1 MFKPLL
7 RTLPTLS
14 GNYTIGCKVKEY
26 TKLDSNNYEVYIREA
41 SLVPLQNNLFN
52 KDIELNLVK
61 DQHEYVITKYFRSY
75 SNVFYKDNYQYDKNN
90 YREYDEYEINRTND
104 SRNKDYEFGCKR
116 LYYSQNNYQFS
127 FYAPFYIDDIKDLPE
142 YFVITIELSKNFKKT
157 IKININKDDIRNYLK
172 SYLKNYIKKL
182 NNKVIFCSPESKQAT
197 YFGIDVHSGGFVKYI
212 DNVIGDLYNNQNT
225 INNFDYTICKGF
237 ERNNLVMSQIIP
249 LSFMFNINDM
259 FNEIEY
265 KFFNTHEIKIYGFYY
280 NKFGVKINFYD
291 FSINYYNYYHKYLKY
306 DELSGKY
313 TLNHKYLDNGEK
325 LNIMNVNYP
334 SLNEGRFTKYRFTNK
349 ITPDYCRFKLLYSD
363 DDNPYITNL
372 SYGYSY
378 IQNPNFKYG
387 AFPTMFKDITPVCI
401 VKENSLILPT
411 GNNIKK
417 YYSVSNFDKYKMLM
431 SNFYS
436 SWFNVLYLNE
446 NIFNKDNYWCDI
458 INKHAYFNGVL
469 YKLTN
474 DVDDSI
480 NKFGVFINLSL
491 NVVDNYTAANDIT
504 SVKYILSKNKID
516 NKTTIKM
523 KNISYNDTYL
533 KENLLG
539 KYDIVSELIY
549 DTNLHYDDKFSDYYY
564 DFSIYSNND
573 NSKTRIFHVKNLFD
587 HILNAYNSRLW
598 ENSIDHD
605 SYTLVSINDAKLTYN
620 TNIYTENTNISNYLT
635 YNKKLVKNT
644 NGSYIIEDNYYN
656 KNKYY
661 KFDDIINI
669 LDNVYKLIYN
679 YEDTDGYVVT
689 DEINIIV
696 NKLKT
701 ELDKVK
707 IIGYELLPIY
717 NNANIYKKYINN
729 NTTFYKLIFDNEEF
743 KNIYDQLYIEAQFL
757 KERTKLTD
765 AYDILNENIDKN
777 NNFKIYIRNYF
788 ISEQTLFTVLQN
800 NEYIDKND
808 INSVNNT
815 DATVIRNI
823 YSSTWGYNITNSIES
838 FNKYYMNI
846 FNESNKNKLIEDL
859 KNILSTINSE
869 DINIS
874 FEDLSLNELNNTI
887 DKCNEYLFELKD
899 TLYYSVKDKTY
910 KYKKYNTNI
919 NKYEWVN
926 IDINSDNFNYTYV
939 HDNMNNKFINIQYE
953 HIIMH
958 NLISIYL
965 SLFDDINKNGSD
977 INTLFVNISFN
988 LVNNHFMY
996 YDLMMN
1002 AINIIGLRP
1011 FEFQRSNS
1019 NYVMPFSHYIYN
1031 LIQNLLSY
1039 SFYPYNF
1046 DKNIISYNYFKK
1058 NTELY
1063 DDYIYVDP
1071 YNLNEYIYKYNI
1083 RYPDKNIP
1091 YIDKGS
1097 IYKFKNFFY
1106 RIINVNHM
1114 KEYAK
1119 ELHNYSDYGILY
1131 RNKLINY
1138 SANIIDHIYIKNRIY
1153 VKNTT
1158 TNNIEIKDK
1167 YTLLSKFLFN
1177 NYKDKKYVDYLY
1189 KLTNPWVTEIDSEE
1203 YINDIKVY
1211 KNANQLFFNYM
1222 CSESRNLNDKFIINL
1237 DDETTIE
1244 LDLTLNK
1251 YFIQLNDSL
1260 TELLEDDE
1268 TYLYLYK
1275 CNKYS
1280 DNNDNWDI
1288 YIEDNIIDE
1297 PDYEHKDVDPIVDI
1311 SRFLT
1316 PLFNNIYTNE
1326 SDSNNIKNL
1335 IKYNKIQNN
1344 RYIDSN
1350 EIYAKEID
1358 VKTYVR
1364 SYIEKNNL
1372 QNIIDESLIELNIEN
1387 GTIEDIE
1394 NNNEYYRNIFIKE
1407 KLGIILYDIYQSNE
1421 VSLDNKLESIFSKDF
1436 INKYNVTYD
1445 NESNLYFAS
1454 DDYNKYAFYV
1464 LDFKFDNTNNSFNI
1478 NNTYD
1483 VSTSFDKINDINIS
1497 DNIINEYFKIINPF
1511 LKTNIFRFFTN
1522 LKSDNIV
1529 KPNELN
1535 VYINYISSKITS
1547 DEEYKYIS
1555 LKNSDEDIL
1564 YDNII
1569 KYQKNKKLKMIRYFN
1584 FITPL
1589 IEQKSILNDIWENLF
1604 ITNDNSSNKY
1614 NILRKTNIDI
1624 NEYHPIHL
1632 CTKYDYINNKEI
1644 SYEDIYQF
1652 EYKHFND
1659 NKFYNLKEEIIIN
1672 IDEEVTYEDLVNI
1685 YETEEKTIDV
1695 FTKYINKSL
1704 KKKLNTNIILFLYN
1718 KYNVNYITES
1728 IKLNSVKN
1736 SKLYKISY
1744 KFNLK

>member
-14 GNYTIGCKVKEY
+14 GNYTIGCKIKEY

-61 DQHEYVITKYFRSY
+61 DQHEHVLIKYFMNY

-127 FYAPFYIDDIKDLPE
+127 FYAPFYIDDIKDIPE
-142 YFVITIELSKNFKKT
+142 YFIITIELSKNFKKT
-157 IKININKDDIRNYLK
+157 IKININKDDLRNYLK
-172 SYLKNYIKKL
+172 SYLKKYISKL
-182 NNKVIFCSPESKQAT
+182 NNKVIFCSPEYKQAT
-197 YFGIDVHSGGFVKYI
+197 YFGIDVNNGGFVKYV

-225 INNFDYTICKGF
+225 INNFDYIICKGF
-237 ERNNLVMSQIIP
+237 ERNNLIMSQIIP

-265 KFFNTHEIKIYGFYY
+265 KFFNTHEMKIYGFYY
-280 NKFGVKINFYD
+280 NKFGVKIDFYD
-291 FSINYYNYYHKYLKY
+291 FSINYYNFYHKYLKY
-306 DELSGKY
+306 DESSGKY
-313 TLNHKYLDNGEK
+313 VLNYKFLDNGEK

-363 DDNPYITNL
+363 DSNPYITNL

-387 AFPTMFKDITPVCI
+387 AFPTMFKDITPVCV
-401 VKENSLILPT
+401 VKENSLVLPI
-411 GNNIKK
+411 GSNIKK
-417 YYSVSNFDKYKMLM
+417 YYSTSNFDKYNMLM

-469 YKLTN
+469 YKLN
-474 DVDDSI
+474 DDIDDSV
-480 NKFGVFINLSL
+480 NKFGVFVNLSL
-491 NVVDNYTAANDIT
+491 NTIDNNTAANDIT

-533 KENLLG
+533 KANVLG
-539 KYDIVSELIY
+539 KYDIVS
-549 DTNLHYDDKFSDYYY
+549 NLLYNSKNDDYYY
-564 DFSIYSNND
+564 DFNIYKDNDINQIFYIENFSDIEKNNN
-573 NSKTRIFHVKNLFD
+573 NSKVVEESAD
-587 HILNAYNSRLW
+587 YNAS
-598 ENSIDHD
+598 
-605 SYTLVSINDAKLTYN
+605 TLISINNGELTYN

-635 YNKKLVKNT
+635 YNKKLIKNT
-644 NGSYIIEDNYYN
+644 NGSYIIEDNYYD

-669 LDNVYKLIYN
+669 LNNVYKLIYN
-679 YEDTDGYVVT
+679 YKDTQSKIPT
-689 DEINIIV
+689 EEINVIV
-696 NKLKT
+696 NTLIK
-701 ELDKVK
+701 ELNKVK

-717 NNANIYKKYINN
+717 NNSNIYKKYFNV
-729 NTTFYKLIFDNEEF
+729 NTNFYKLIFNNKEF
-743 KNIYDQLYIEAQFL
+743 EDIYDKLYVEAQFL
-757 KERTKLTD
+757 KERIKLTD
-765 AYDILNENIDKN
+765 AYNILNENIDKY
-777 NNFKIYIRNYF
+777 NNFKVYIRDYF
-788 ISEQTLFTVLQN
+788 ISEQALFTVLQN
-800 NEYIDKND
+800 NEN
-808 INSVNNT
+808 INKENST
-815 DATVIRNI
+815 TIKKL
-823 YSSTWGYNITNSIES
+823 YSSTWGYNVSKDNL
-838 FNKYYMNI
+838 FKNYYTKI
-846 FNESNKNKLIEDL
+846 FKESNKNKLIEDL
-859 KNILSTINSE
+859 KNIFLSFNPK

-874 FEDLSLNELNNTI
+874 FEDISLNELNNTI
-887 DKCNEYLFELKD
+887 DKCDEYISEIRN
-899 TLYYSVKDKTY
+899 TLYYSYKDKTY
-910 KYKKYNTNI
+910 KYNKYNTNI

-926 IDINSDNFNYTYV
+926 ININNDNFNYAYV
-939 HDNMNNKFINIQYE
+939 HDNISNKFINIQNEY
-953 HIIMH
+953 IIIH
-958 NLISIYL
+958 KLINIYL
-965 SLFDDINKNGSD
+965 SLFEDVNKSSSD
-977 INTLFVNISFN
+977 IDPLFINISSI
-988 LVNNHFMY
+988 LVNNHCMYHDIMTNAIITIGDNPFMY
-996 YDLMMN
+996 
-1002 AINIIGLRP
+1002 
-1011 FEFQRSNS
+1011 QRSNS
-1019 NYVMPFSHYIYN
+1019 EYEMPFSHYIYD

-1039 SFYPYNF
+1039 NFYPYNI
-1046 DKNIISYNYFKK
+1046 DQNIISYNYFKK

-1083 RYPDKNIP
+1083 KYPDKNIP
-1091 YIDKGS
+1091 YVMEGS
-1097 IYKFKNFFY
+1097 NYRFKNFYY
-1106 RIINVNHM
+1106 RIININQM
-1114 KEYAK
+1114 KEYDK
-1119 ELHNYSDYGILY
+1119 ELHNYVNYGLLY
-1131 RNKLINY
+1131 RNKLIGY

-1153 VKNTT
+1153 VKDVTT
-1158 TNNIEIKDK
+1158 GIIDIKDK
-1167 YTLLSKFLFN
+1167 YTRLSDFLFD
-1177 NYKDKKYVDYLY
+1177 NYNEYEYVKYLY
-1189 KLTNPWVTEIDSEE
+1189 KLTRPWISEISIDELS
-1203 YINDIKVY
+1203 NDLKVY
-1211 KNANQLFFNYM
+1211 KDANQLFYQYM
-1222 CSESRNLNDKFIINL
+1222 CSESRNLNDKFTINL
-1237 DDETTIE
+1237 DAGSTIE

-1275 CNKYS
+1275 CNTYS

-1288 YIEDNIIDE
+1288 ITVDLNNEYNKKYIIDIDE
-1297 PDYEHKDVDPIVDI
+1297 
-1311 SRFLT
+1311 FLI
-1316 PLFNNIYTNE
+1316 PLFNDIYLNE

-1335 IKYNKIQNN
+1335 IKYNKIKNN

-1350 EIYAKEID
+1350 EIYAKEIN

-1364 SYIEKNNL
+1364 SYIEKNDL
-1372 QNIIDESLIELNIEN
+1372 QNIVDESLIELNIEN

-1421 VSLDNKLESIFSKDF
+1421 VSLNNKLEYIFSKDF
-1436 INKYNVTYD
+1436 IDNYNITYN
-1445 NESNLYFAS
+1445 NESNLYFATNE
-1454 DDYNKYAFYV
+1454 YNKYAFYI

-1483 VSTSFDKINDINIS
+1483 VSTSFDKINNIDIS

-1511 LKTNIFRFFTN
+1511 LKTNIFRSFVN
-1522 LKSDNIV
+1522 LKSDNIIR
-1529 KPNELN
+1529 PNELN
-1535 VYINYISSKITS
+1535 LYINYISSKITS
-1547 DEEYKYIS
+1547 DEEYKYIN
-1555 LKNSDEDIL
+1555 LKNSNDDIL

-1589 IEQKSILNDIWENLF
+1589 IEKKSTLNDIWENLF
-1604 ITNDNSSNKY
+1604 ITNDNSSKKY
-1614 NILRKTNIDI
+1614 NILKKTNIDI

-1632 CTKYDYINNKEI
+1632 CTKYDYVNNKEI
-1644 SYEDIYQF
+1644 SYKDIYQF

-1672 IDEEVTYEDLVNI
+1672 IDEELTYEDLVNI